1 MNISIMGFG
10 GTGKTAVSRLLA
22 RTLGKRL
29 VSTDEEIAKKAK
41 LSVDRLVKKYGW
53 DKALE
58 IESEVIDELSSLDE
72 CIFDTGSVAVL
83 RNENIINL
91 KRNGLIVFLTCDQ
104 KVIEMRIR
112 KGQEKAD
119 IIKNNYIDKM
129 KGILDEC
136 QDKYKRASDYTI
148 DTSGLSPEEV
158 CDIIAHYV
166 QMELH

>member
-1 MNISIMGFG
+1 MNISVMGFA
-10 GTGKTAVSRLLA
+10 GTGKTAVSKLLA
-22 RTLGKRL
+22 GMLGKKL
-29 VSTDEEIAKKAK
+29 VCTDDEMAKKTR

-53 DKALE
+53 NKTLE
-58 IESEVIDELSSLDE
+58 IESNIIEELSELDE
-72 CIFDTGSVAVL
+72 CIFDTGSLTVL

-91 KRNGLIVFLTCDQ
+91 KRNGFIVFLTCDP
-104 KVIEMRIR
+104 KIIDMRIR
-112 KGQEKAD
+112 KGHEKAD
-119 IIKNNYIDKM
+119 LVKNNYIDKM

-158 CDIIAHYV
+158 CDLIAHYV

>member
-22 RTLGKRL
+22 GMLGKKL
-29 VSTDEEIAKKAK
+29 VCTDDEIAKKTR

-53 DKALE
+53 NKALE
-58 IESEVIDELSSLDE
+58 IEADVIEELSGLDE
-72 CIFDTGSVAVL
+72 CIFDTGSLTVL
-83 RNENIINL
+83 RNENIISL
-91 KRNGLIVFLTCDQ
+91 KKNGLIVFLTCDP
-104 KVIEMRIR
+104 KIIEMRIR
-112 KGQEKAD
+112 EGQEKAD

-129 KGILDEC
+129 KGIFDEC

-148 DTSGLSPEEV
+148 DTSGLTPEEV
-158 CDIIAHYV
+158 CDLIAHYV